1 VRFIQEVDMSDH
13 AGGTSELRQV
23 RATFANP
30 DQMQD
35 AVGRLSML
43 GFDRAEMSVPSENVA
58 SGHEGSLAEASKPA
72 STDED
77 ARQARVLGASTAG
90 SAAALAAAGITI
102 ATGGAAAPAVAAAV
116 LAGTA
121 AGGGT
126 FAVHQAADK
135 NEQDNREAQAAA
147 GDLVLLVHA
156 KSAEKQQQAESILRA
171 AGAINIETT
180 S

>member
-1 VRFIQEVDMSDH
+1 MSDH
-13 AGGTSELRQV
+13 AGGTSELREV

-35 AVGRLSML
+35 AVSKLSIS
-43 GFDRAEMSVPSENVA
+43 GFDRADMSQPAENVA

-77 ARQARVLGASTAG
+77 ARQARILGASTAG

-116 LAGTA
+116 LAGAA

-126 FAVHQAADK
+126 FAVHEAADR
-135 NEQDNREAQAAA
+135 NEQHTREAQAAA
-147 GDLVLLVHA
+147 GGLVLTVHA
-156 KSAEKQQQAESILRA
+156 KSAEKQKEAESILRE
-171 AGAINIETT
+171 AGATNVETIG
-180 S
+180 